1 MEVSGLSNTSSSWAA
16 GAAVATEVQLA
27 AKVAAQ
33 KDGSAPAQASE
44 KPASKANASLDDIEL
59 KFNVKVVMGTDPT
72 TGRQVVRIMSQ
83 DGKRLLRQMPPDQA
97 LELAARAR
105 EGSVRHLLTS
115 LV

>member
-1 MEVSGLSNTSSSWAA
+1 MEVNGLSNTSSNWAA
-16 GAAVATEVQLA
+16 SAAAATEVQHA
-27 AKVAAQ
+27 ARVAAQ
-33 KDGSAPAQASE
+33 KDKAAPAQAAE
-44 KPASKANASLDDIEL
+44 KQVSKANASLDDIEL
-59 KFNVKVVMGTDPT
+59 KFNVKVVMGTDPS